1 MKKRNFKTSYFFLF
15 CLLIVSLLLT
25 SACGQPAPKPAEPAK
40 PAEPPKPAGPTL
52 TWTAGSMGGGWYTQA
67 GGFAELFLKKNVGVN
82 VKVIPGG
89 GVQNALLVNKGE
101 CEIGWGLP
109 PLVDAAIKGQD
120 PYQEKAENIRGIATD
135 LGISYFHFIVGANT
149 PYKSIK
155 EVLGEN
161 KKINLTVS
169 VVGSS
174 DEWVFRKVLEFYG
187 TSYDKLKANGS
198 KIFHAGYADQAT
210 QFKDKNVDVYFTFLG
225 LPGAAVTEAS
235 IGREMRILP
244 WPDDLLNY
252 LAKFNVGTGEIP
264 AGTYPK
270 AVNGN
275 ENIKTATMSNCIIVN
290 KNLSEDVVY
299 NMTKAICEDLAATK
313 AIHPAFSVFKPE
325 TAWKNIG
332 APLHPGAEKYYK
344 EKGYIK

>member
-1 MKKRNFKTSYFFLF
+1 MTKHNSVKWLV
-15 CLLIVSLLLT
+15 LLCVVLLVFT
-25 SACGQPAPKPAEPAK
+25 AACSKAPAQQPAEKPAAT
-40 PAEPPKPAGPTL
+40 TL

-67 GGFAELFLKKNVGVN
+67 GGFGELMTKKNTGIN
-82 VKVIPGG
+82 LKVIPGG
-89 GVQNALLVNKGE
+89 GVQNVLLVNKNE

-109 PLVDAAIKGQD
+109 PLVSAALAGED
-120 PYQEKAENIRGIATD
+120 PYTEKVADVRGVATD
-135 LGISYFHFIVGANT
+135 LGISYFHFMVAEDS
-149 PYKSIK
+149 PYRSIK
-155 EVLGEN
+155 DVLTTD
-161 KKINLTVS
+161 KPIRLTVS

-174 DEWVFRKVLEFYG
+174 DEWVFRKVMAFYG

-235 IGREMRILP
+235 IGRPMRLLE
-244 WPDDLLNY
+244 WPDDLLAA
-252 LAKFNVGTGEIP
+252 LSKFNLGAGEIP

-270 AVNGN
+270 AVNGDKN
-275 ENIKTATMSNCIIVN
+275 VKTTTMSNCIIVN
-290 KNLSEDVVY
+290 KNVPDNVVY
-299 NMTKAICEDLAATK
+299 TITKTICDNLEETK
-313 AIHPAFSVFKPE
+313 AIHPAFSVFDPK
-325 TAWKNIG
+325 TAWDKIG